1 MKDLN
6 GKVSVIMP
14 AYNEAATIKESLEET
29 VRTFDDFGCNYE
41 VILLDDSSRDGTY
54 DEALKVARKYPQIKV
69 KRIPRRYRSSGK
81 GRALKKAFR
90 YVTGDYIVFLD
101 ADLDL
106 HPIQVRTL
114 FDIMLLSGA
123 DVVIGSKLHPNSKV
137 EYPLSRKVISFIYYL
152 ITKILFGL
160 PIHDSQTGL
169 KVFKKEVLKHVF
181 PRIVVKKFAL
191 DLEIL
196 ANVQRLGYK
205 IAEAPVVLNQKR
217 PMGRIGLKAMWQT
230 GYDTLAIFYRMKIL
244 KYYDRFPHKVN

>member
-1 MKDLN
+1 MKDLK

-54 DEALKVARKYPQIKV
+54 DEALKVARKYPQIIV

-90 YVTGDYIVFLD
+90 YATGDYIVFLD

-106 HPIQVRTL
+106 HPIQIRTL

-137 EYPLSRKVISFIYYL
+137 EYPLSRKIVSFVYYL
-152 ITKILFGL
+152 IIKVLFGL
-160 PIHDSQTGL
+160 PIHDTQTGL
-169 KVFKKEVLKHVF
+169 KIFKKEVLKHVF

-196 ANVQRLGYK
+196 ANVVRLGYK

-217 PMGRIGLKAMWQT
+217 QMGRIGFKAMWQT
-230 GYDTLAIFYRMKIL
+230 GYDTLAIFYRMKVL
-244 KYYDRFPHKVN
+244 KYYDRFPHMLK